1 MQPTP
6 RRWGHRAHYI
16 VGVTPVVP
24 FQRYAVRAGTLIR
37 RVCTVTTHAAEEDVT
52 GFMQH
57 PGQGR
62 IIPHRHLFFHSEVTV
77 HFYAE
82 EHHLQTAWADLDEM
96 PQLEHKPWH
105 IDRTPAGAT
114 CRLTSSPVSPPRHEV
129 PQDQEWTDT
138 EDERDSEGTVDEAGT
153 DPDSDISHAQGATP
167 TTPPTEGAVIDMV
180 GHRPLYVP
188 TFIIEQQEDLA
199 FAVMEALSIPADML
213 VAAYLLPPAPTE
225 GRDIGHNRVL
235 VELRGQRPPAL
246 QMACL
251 VHIVCTT
258 LTEGQGATYEHAAF
272 VPMHFRR
279 NWAQYLHRPHPG
291 REHRY
296 YGVSRQP
303 RIGGEHGPAPQR
315 RPDPHH

>member
-105 IDRTPAGAT
+105 IDRTPAGAK

-129 PQDQEWTDT
+129 PQDQERTDT
-138 EDERDSEGTVDEAGT
+138 EDDRDSEGTVDEAGT

-167 TTPPTEGAVIDMV
+167 TTPPIEGAVIDADDHDEPDVRGVQLGNEVAAVCMEHLKV
-180 GHRPLYVP
+180 VRLYVLGALCLCIGQP
-188 TFIIEQQEDLA
+188 LGDPKLYSQ
-199 FAVMEALSIPADML
+199 AVVGRRGL
-213 VAAYLLPPAPTE
+213 VGLGAP
-225 GRDIGHNRVL
+225 G
-235 VELRGQRPPAL
+235 
-246 QMACL
+246 
-251 VHIVCTT
+251 
-258 LTEGQGATYEHAAF
+258 GA
-272 VPMHFRR
+272 
-279 NWAQYLHRPHPG
+279 HP
-291 REHRY
+291 RL
-296 YGVSRQP
+296 
-303 RIGGEHGPAPQR
+303 
-315 RPDPHH
+315 